1 MFDKV
6 IILGI
11 FVSLIYSELTGFSPS
26 GLIVPGYIALNI
38 NNPSRIGV
46 TLLVSLTTF
55 LILKFLS
62 NYAIIYGK
70 RQFALSVG
78 ISLIVNFILTM
89 FFPASLGVIGNIIPG
104 IIANEWTKE
113 GILISSISLSIVVLV
128 IVLSMLAVKMPI
140 F

>member
-11 FVSLIYSELTGFSPS
+11 FISLIYSEITGFSPS
-26 GLIVPGYIALNI
+26 GLIVLGYLAINI
-38 NNPSRIGV
+38 NNPERIAV
-46 TLLVSLTTF
+46 TLLVSLLTF
-55 LILKFLS
+55 FIIKLLS
-62 NYAIIYGK
+62 NYTIIYGK

-78 ISLIVNFILTM
+78 IALIINLIFTGFFIT
-89 FFPASLGVIGNIIPG
+89 SIGIIGNIIPG

-113 GILISSISLSIVVLV
+113 GLLISSISLGVVVLV
-128 IVLSMLAVKMPI
+128 IVLVMIILGMPV